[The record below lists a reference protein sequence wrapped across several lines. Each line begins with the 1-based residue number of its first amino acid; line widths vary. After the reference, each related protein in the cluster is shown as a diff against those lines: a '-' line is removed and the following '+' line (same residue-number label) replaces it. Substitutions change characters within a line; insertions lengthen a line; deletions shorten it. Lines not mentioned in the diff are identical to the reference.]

1 MDIPL
6 IEFDTHEGLIS
17 PDFEKLPLTLPKRC
31 LMAFFGERRVRE
43 FAESKGGKKIG
54 AFQSITK
61 EFPLYEI
68 PGKKE
73 PLLLM
78 EAPVGA
84 PAAVLMEERLF
95 AYGVEKVL
103 AIGCAGS
110 LIHLPESSFYP
121 VQRAL
126 RDEGTSFHYLPPAR
140 FIDFDGKP
148 LEHLRAWFEE
158 RQMPFHPVT
167 TWTSDGFF
175 RETKEK
181 IKRRIGEGC
190 TLVDMEASGL
200 AACARFR
207 KKEYAQILFTADS
220 LANFSHNQRNWG
232 YKGRTLALVLGMD
245 ALEVI

>member
-6 IEFDTHEGLIS
+6 IEFDDSNGLIA
-17 PDFEKLPLTLPKRC
+17 PDFEKLSLSLPKRC
-31 LMAFFGERRVRE
+31 LMAFLGERRVRE
-43 FAESKGGKKIG
+43 FAESRGGRKIG
-54 AFQSITK
+54 SFQSITK
-61 EFPLYEI
+61 EFPLYVI
-68 PGKKE
+68 PGKE
-73 PLLLM
+73 EELLLT

-103 AIGCAGS
+103 AIGCAGALVS
-110 LIHLPESSFYP
+110 LSEGSFYP
-121 VQRAL
+121 VERAL

-140 FIDFDGKP
+140 FIDFDKAP
-148 LEHLRAWFEE
+148 LERLSHWFEGKG
-158 RQMPFHPVT
+158 MPFHPVT

-181 IKRRIGEGC
+181 VKKRMEEGC
-190 TLVDMEASGL
+190 TVVDMEAAAL

-220 LANFSHNQRNWG
+220 LATLSHDQRGWG
-232 YKGRTLALVLGMD
+232 YKGRTIALALGMD
-245 ALEVI
+245 ALEIM